1 MLSVMVNT
9 SVMRI
14 SSGVQEKY
22 SAPLNS
28 VITGLC
34 LLTLISLSFALN
46 AAENIAE
53 NDTGKTTQET
63 AEKSEDISNSSES
76 ETVVPLSPEQQEKI
90 LQAMANREQYTQLIN
105 QLELEAGADAYRP
118 ALSQAYM
125 DLGLTLQT
133 LEQHDEAAEAFD
145 KALQSVRISDGLNS
159 PLQLPMLQELYNS
172 NLANADWEGADV
184 YAHLMYYVARKN
196 FAAGDE
202 RRLAALQQMGNW
214 KLKAESENLLSE
226 YSNALGSAIE
236 TYEQE
241 IELLQSMPLE
251 GNNLTLATLYL
262 GEARLKMILAQ
273 QIYDRPLT
281 EYQTPGRERST
292 TTTRC
297 FFVRLAN
304 GSVTQMC
311 ETIEVPQLDFY
322 TVPNDMKLREIS
334 GNLKD
339 IREALVKAFTL
350 LQIEMEQVEKRDE
363 LLAEMNQITESYN
376 TFVTEHS
383 M

>member
-1 MLSVMVNT
+1 MVMVNT
-9 SVMRI
+9 TVMKI
-14 SSGVQEKY
+14 SSGVQKKY
-22 SAPLNS
+22 AVSLNT
-28 VITGLC
+28 VIAGLC
-34 LLTLISLSFALN
+34 LPTLISLPFALN
-46 AAENIAE
+46 AAENIDE
-53 NDTGKTTQET
+53 NDSSKTVQET
-63 AEKSEDISNSSES
+63 AEQSEDATMPAES
-76 ETVVPLSPEQQEKI
+76 EAVIPLSPEQQEKI
-90 LQAMANREQYTQLIN
+90 QQALSNREQYTQLIN

-133 LEQHDEAAEAFD
+133 LEQHDEAEEAFD

-184 YAHLMYYVARKN
+184 YAHLMYYVARKS

>member
-1 MLSVMVNT
+1 MLSGMVNT
-9 SVMRI
+9 TVMKI
-14 SSGVQEKY
+14 SSGVQNKY

-76 ETVVPLSPEQQEKI
+76 ETMVPLSPEQQEKI

-184 YAHLMYYVARKN
+184 YAHLMYYVARKS

-251 GNNLTLATLYL
+251 GNNLTMATLYL

>member
-1 MLSVMVNT
+1 MVMVN
-9 SVMRI
+9 SIIMKI
-14 SSGVQEKY
+14 SSDLQGKHAV
-22 SAPLNS
+22 SFNT
-28 VITGLC
+28 VIAGLF
-34 LLTLISLSFALN
+34 LLTLAALPFGLI

-53 NDTGKTTQET
+53 DENVLAEAET
-63 AEKSEDISNSSES
+63 AEEAEVTSLSPDA
-76 ETVVPLSPEQQEKI
+76 ETVVPLTAEQQERI
-90 LQAMANREQYTQLIN
+90 QQSLLNRERYTQLIN
-105 QLELEAGADAYRP
+105 QLELDAGNDAYRTE
-118 ALSQAYM
+118 LSQAYM
-125 DLGLTLQT
+125 GLGLTLQT
-133 LEQHDEAAEAFD
+133 LEQHDAATEAFD

-172 NLANADWEGADV
+172 NLARADWEGADL
-184 YAHLMYYVARKN
+184 YSHLMYYVARKS
-196 FAAGDE
+196 FDVGDE

-236 TYEQE
+236 SYQKE
-241 IELLQSMPLE
+241 IDLLQTMPLA
-251 GNNLTLATLYL
+251 GNNLNLAALYL

-339 IREALVKAFTL
+339 IREALVNAFGL
-350 LQIEMEQVEKRDE
+350 LQIEMEQPEKRDE
-363 LLAEMNQITESYN
+363 LLAEMNQVTESYN
-376 TFVTEHS
+376 KFVTDHS

>member
-1 MLSVMVNT
+1 MVNST
-9 SVMRI
+9 VMRI
-14 SSGVQEKY
+14 NSGVQDKY
-22 SAPLNS
+22 TASLNT
-28 VITGLC
+28 VITGL
-34 LLTLISLSFALN
+34 LLLSLAIFPFALN
-46 AAENIAE
+46 AAENVAE
-53 NDTGKTTQET
+53 NDRSKITQVT
-63 AEKSEDISNSSES
+63 AEQSEDTSTPPDSEAL
-76 ETVVPLSPEQQEKI
+76 VPLSPEQQQKI
-90 LQAMANREQYTQLIN
+90 QQALSNREQYTQLIN

-118 ALSQAYM
+118 ELRQAYM
-125 DLGLTLQT
+125 DLGLSLQI
-133 LEQHDEAAEAFD
+133 LEQHDAATEAFD

-172 NLANADWEGADV
+172 NLANADWEAVDL
-184 YAHLMYYVARKN
+184 YAHLKYYVARKS
-196 FAAGDE
+196 FAAGHE
-202 RRLAALQQMGNW
+202 TRLSALQQMGKW
-214 KLKAESENLLSE
+214 KLKAENENLLSE
-226 YSNALGSAIE
+226 YSNAIGSAIAS
-236 TYEQE
+236 YEKE
-241 IELLQSMPLE
+241 IELLQTMPLE

-262 GEARLKMILAQ
+262 GEAELKMRLAR

-322 TVPNDMKLREIS
+322 TVPNEIKLREIS
-334 GNLKD
+334 TNLKD
-339 IREALVKAFTL
+339 IREALVRAFSL
-350 LQIEMEQVEKRDE
+350 LQIEMEQPGKRDE

-376 TFVTEHS
+376 SFVTDHS

>member
-1 MLSVMVNT
+1 MVMVNT
-9 SVMRI
+9 TVMKI
-14 SSGVQEKY
+14 SSGVQKKY
-22 SAPLNS
+22 AVSLNT
-28 VITGLC
+28 VIAGLC
-34 LLTLISLSFALN
+34 LLTLISLPFALN
-46 AAENIAE
+46 AAENIDE
-53 NDTGKTTQET
+53 NDSSKTVQET
-63 AEKSEDISNSSES
+63 AEQSEDATMPAES
-76 ETVVPLSPEQQEKI
+76 EAVIPLSPEQQEKI
-90 LQAMANREQYTQLIN
+90 QQALSNREQYTQLIN

-118 ALSQAYM
+118 ELSQAYM
-125 DLGLTLQT
+125 DLGLTLQV
-133 LEQHDEAAEAFD
+133 LEQHDEAIEAFD

-159 PLQLPMLQELYNS
+159 ALQLPMLQELYNS
-172 NLANADWEGADV
+172 NLARANWEGADL
-184 YAHLMYYVARKN
+184 YAHLMFYVARKS

-202 RRLAALQQMGNW
+202 RRLAALEQMGNW
-214 KLKAESENLLSE
+214 KLKAENENLLSE

-236 TYEQE
+236 TYQHE

-251 GNNLTLATLYL
+251 GNNLTMATLYL

-350 LQIEMEQVEKRDE
+350 LQIEMEQAEKRDE
-363 LLAEMNQITESYN
+363 LLAEMNRITESYN
-376 TFVTEHS
+376 SFVTEHS

>member
-1 MLSVMVNT
+1 MVMVNT
-9 SVMRI
+9 TVMKI
-14 SSGVQEKY
+14 SSGVQKKY
-22 SAPLNS
+22 AVSLNT
-28 VITGLC
+28 VIAGLC
-34 LLTLISLSFALN
+34 LLTLISLPFALN
-46 AAENIAE
+46 AAENIDE
-53 NDTGKTTQET
+53 NDSSKTVQET
-63 AEKSEDISNSSES
+63 AEQSEDATMPAES
-76 ETVVPLSPEQQEKI
+76 EAVIPLSPEQQEKI
-90 LQAMANREQYTQLIN
+90 QQALSNREQYTQLIN

-118 ALSQAYM
+118 ELSQAYM
-125 DLGLTLQT
+125 DLGLTLQD
-133 LEQHDEAAEAFD
+133 LEQHDEATEAFD

-159 PLQLPMLQELYNS
+159 ALQLPMLQELYNS
-172 NLANADWEGADV
+172 NLARANWEGADL
-184 YAHLMYYVARKN
+184 YAHLMFYVARKS

-202 RRLAALQQMGNW
+202 RRLAALEQMGNW
-214 KLKAESENLLSE
+214 KLKAENENLLSE

-236 TYEQE
+236 TYQHE

-251 GNNLTLATLYL
+251 GNNLTMATLYL

-350 LQIEMEQVEKRDE
+350 LQIEMEQAEKRDE
-363 LLAEMNQITESYN
+363 LLAEMNRITESYN
-376 TFVTEHS
+376 SFVTEHS

>member
-1 MLSVMVNT
+1 MQIVMVNT
-9 SVMRI
+9 TVMKIR
-14 SSGVQEKY
+14 SGVQNKNT
-22 SAPLNS
+22 APLNS

-34 LLTLISLSFALN
+34 LLTLIFLPCSLN
-46 AAENIAE
+46 AAENIDE
-53 NDTGKTTQET
+53 NDSSKTVQET
-63 AEKSEDISNSSES
+63 AEQSEDATMPAES
-76 ETVVPLSPEQQEKI
+76 EAVVPLSPEQQEKI
-90 LQAMANREQYTQLIN
+90 QQALSNREQYTQLIN

-118 ALSQAYM
+118 ELSQAYM
-125 DLGLTLQT
+125 DLGLTLQD
-133 LEQHDEAAEAFD
+133 LEQHDEATEAFD

-159 PLQLPMLQELYNS
+159 ALQLPMLQELYNS
-172 NLANADWEGADV
+172 NLARADWEGADL
-184 YAHLMYYVARKN
+184 YAHLMFYVARKS
-196 FAAGDE
+196 FAAGDG
-202 RRLAALQQMGNW
+202 RRLAALEQMGNW
-214 KLKAESENLLSE
+214 KLKAENENLLSE

-236 TYEQE
+236 TYQHE

-251 GNNLTLATLYL
+251 GNNLTMATLYL

>member
-1 MLSVMVNT
+1 MPSGTGDTTVLK
-9 SVMRI
+9 I
-14 SSGVQEKY
+14 SSGVQDKY

-53 NDTGKTTQET
+53 NDSSKTVQET
-63 AEKSEDISNSSES
+63 AEQSEDISNSSES
-76 ETVVPLSPEQQEKI
+76 ETMVPLSPEQQEKI

-184 YAHLMYYVARKN
+184 YAHLMYYVARKS

-202 RRLAALQQMGNW
+202 RRLAALQQMGTR

-251 GNNLTLATLYL
+251 GNNLTMATLYL

>member
-1 MLSVMVNT
+1 MQIVMVNT
-9 SVMRI
+9 TVMKIR
-14 SSGVQEKY
+14 SGVQNKNT
-22 SAPLNS
+22 APLNS

-34 LLTLISLSFALN
+34 LLTLIFLPCSLN
-46 AAENIAE
+46 AAENIDE
-53 NDTGKTTQET
+53 NDSSKTVQET
-63 AEKSEDISNSSES
+63 AEQSEDATMPAES
-76 ETVVPLSPEQQEKI
+76 EAVVPLSPEQQEKI
-90 LQAMANREQYTQLIN
+90 QQALSNREQYTQLIN

-118 ALSQAYM
+118 ELSQAYM
-125 DLGLTLQT
+125 DLGLTLQD
-133 LEQHDEAAEAFD
+133 LEQHDEATEAFD

-159 PLQLPMLQELYNS
+159 ALQLPMLQELYNS
-172 NLANADWEGADV
+172 NLARADWEGADL
-184 YAHLMYYVARKN
+184 YAHLMFYVARKS

-202 RRLAALQQMGNW
+202 RRLAALEQMGNW
-214 KLKAESENLLSE
+214 KLKAENENLLSE

>member
-1 MLSVMVNT
+1 MLSGMVNT
-9 SVMRI
+9 TVMKI
-14 SSGVQEKY
+14 SSGVQDKY

-76 ETVVPLSPEQQEKI
+76 ETMVPLSPEQQEKI

-184 YAHLMYYVARKN
+184 YAHLMYYVARKS

-251 GNNLTLATLYL
+251 GNNLTMATLYL

>member
-1 MLSVMVNT
+1 MVNT
-9 SVMRI
+9 TVMKI
-14 SSGVQEKY
+14 SSGVQKKY
-22 SAPLNS
+22 AVSLNT
-28 VITGLC
+28 VIAGLC
-34 LLTLISLSFALN
+34 LLTLISLPFALN
-46 AAENIAE
+46 AAENIDE
-53 NDTGKTTQET
+53 NDSSKTVQET
-63 AEKSEDISNSSES
+63 AEQSEDATMPAES
-76 ETVVPLSPEQQEKI
+76 EAVIPLSPEQQEKI
-90 LQAMANREQYTQLIN
+90 QQALSNREQYTQLIN

-118 ALSQAYM
+118 ELSQAYM
-125 DLGLTLQT
+125 DLGLTLQV
-133 LEQHDEAAEAFD
+133 LEQHDEATEAFD

-159 PLQLPMLQELYNS
+159 ALQLPMLQELYNS
-172 NLANADWEGADV
+172 NLARADWEGADL
-184 YAHLMYYVARKN
+184 YAHLMFYVARKS

-202 RRLAALQQMGNW
+202 RRLAALEQMGNW
-214 KLKAESENLLSE
+214 KLKAENENLLSE

-236 TYEQE
+236 TYQHE

-251 GNNLTLATLYL
+251 GNNLTMATLYL

-350 LQIEMEQVEKRDE
+350 LQIEMEQAEKRDE
-363 LLAEMNQITESYN
+363 LLAEMNRITESYN
-376 TFVTEHS
+376 SFVTEHS

>member
-1 MLSVMVNT
+1 MVNT
-9 SVMRI
+9 TVMKI
-14 SSGVQEKY
+14 SSGVQKKY
-22 SAPLNS
+22 AVSLNT
-28 VITGLC
+28 VIAGLC
-34 LLTLISLSFALN
+34 LLTLISLPFALN
-46 AAENIAE
+46 AAENIDE
-53 NDTGKTTQET
+53 NDSSKTVQET
-63 AEKSEDISNSSES
+63 AEQSEDATMPAES
-76 ETVVPLSPEQQEKI
+76 EAVIPLSPEQQEKI
-90 LQAMANREQYTQLIN
+90 QQALSNREQYTQLIN

-118 ALSQAYM
+118 ELSQAYM
-125 DLGLTLQT
+125 DLGLTLQV
-133 LEQHDEAAEAFD
+133 LEQHDEATEAFD

-159 PLQLPMLQELYNS
+159 ALQLPMLQELYNS
-172 NLANADWEGADV
+172 NLARANWEGADL
-184 YAHLMYYVARKN
+184 YAHLMFYVARKS

-202 RRLAALQQMGNW
+202 RRLAALEQMGNW
-214 KLKAESENLLSE
+214 KLKAENENLLSE

-236 TYEQE
+236 TYQHE

-251 GNNLTLATLYL
+251 GNNLTMATLYL

-350 LQIEMEQVEKRDE
+350 LQIEMEQAEKRDE
-363 LLAEMNQITESYN
+363 LLAEMNRITESYN
-376 TFVTEHS
+376 SFVTEHS

>member
-1 MLSVMVNT
+1 MQIVMVNT
-9 SVMRI
+9 TVMKIR
-14 SSGVQEKY
+14 SGVQNKNT
-22 SAPLNS
+22 APLNS

-34 LLTLISLSFALN
+34 LLTLIFLPCSLN
-46 AAENIAE
+46 AAENIDE
-53 NDTGKTTQET
+53 NDSSKTVQET
-63 AEKSEDISNSSES
+63 AEQSEDATMPAES
-76 ETVVPLSPEQQEKI
+76 EAVVPLSPEQQEKI
-90 LQAMANREQYTQLIN
+90 QQALSNREQYTQLIN

-118 ALSQAYM
+118 ELSQAYM
-125 DLGLTLQT
+125 DLGLTLQD
-133 LEQHDEAAEAFD
+133 LEQHDEATEAFD

-159 PLQLPMLQELYNS
+159 ALQLPMLQELYNS
-172 NLANADWEGADV
+172 NLARADWEGADL
-184 YAHLMYYVARKN
+184 YAHLMFYVARKS

-202 RRLAALQQMGNW
+202 RRLAALEQMGNW
-214 KLKAESENLLSE
+214 KLKAENENLLSE

-236 TYEQE
+236 TYQHE

-251 GNNLTLATLYL
+251 GNNLTMATLYL

>member
-1 MLSVMVNT
+1 MVNT
-9 SVMRI
+9 TVMKI
-14 SSGVQEKY
+14 SSGVQKKY
-22 SAPLNS
+22 AVSLNT
-28 VITGLC
+28 VIAGLC
-34 LLTLISLSFALN
+34 LLTLISLPFALN
-46 AAENIAE
+46 AAENIDE
-53 NDTGKTTQET
+53 NDSSKTVQET
-63 AEKSEDISNSSES
+63 AEQSEDATMPAES
-76 ETVVPLSPEQQEKI
+76 EAVIPLSPEQQEKI
-90 LQAMANREQYTQLIN
+90 QQALSNREQYTQLIN

-118 ALSQAYM
+118 KLSQAYM
-125 DLGLTLQT
+125 DLGLTLQV
-133 LEQHDEAAEAFD
+133 LEQHDEATEAFD

-159 PLQLPMLQELYNS
+159 ALQLPMLQELYNS
-172 NLANADWEGADV
+172 NLARADWEGADL
-184 YAHLMYYVARKN
+184 YAHLMFYVARKS

-202 RRLAALQQMGNW
+202 RRLAALEQMGNW
-214 KLKAESENLLSE
+214 KLKAENENLLSE

-236 TYEQE
+236 TYQHE

-251 GNNLTLATLYL
+251 GNNLTMATLYL

-350 LQIEMEQVEKRDE
+350 LQIEMEQAEKRDE
-363 LLAEMNQITESYN
+363 LLAEMNRITESYN
-376 TFVTEHS
+376 SFVTEHS

>member
-1 MLSVMVNT
+1 
-9 SVMRI
+9 
-14 SSGVQEKY
+14 
-22 SAPLNS
+22 
-28 VITGLC
+28 
-34 LLTLISLSFALN
+34 
-46 AAENIAE
+46 AENIAE

-184 YAHLMYYVARKN
+184 YAHLMYYVARKS

-251 GNNLTLATLYL
+251 GNNLSLATLYL

>member
-1 MLSVMVNT
+1 MVNT
-9 SVMRI
+9 TVMKI
-14 SSGVQEKY
+14 SSGVQKKY
-22 SAPLNS
+22 AVSLNT
-28 VITGLC
+28 VIAGLC
-34 LLTLISLSFALN
+34 LLTLISLPFALN
-46 AAENIAE
+46 AAENIDE
-53 NDTGKTTQET
+53 NDSSKTVHET
-63 AEKSEDISNSSES
+63 AEQSEDATMPAES
-76 ETVVPLSPEQQEKI
+76 EAVIPLSPEQQEKI
-90 LQAMANREQYTQLIN
+90 QQALSNREQYTQLIN
-105 QLELEAGADAYRP
+105 QLELEAGADAHRP

-184 YAHLMYYVARKN
+184 YAHLMYYVARKS

-241 IELLQSMPLE
+241 IELLQNMPLE
-251 GNNLTLATLYL
+251 GNNLTLATLHL

>member
-1 MLSVMVNT
+1 MQMVMVNT
-9 SVMRI
+9 TVMRI
-14 SSGVQEKY
+14 SSVVQDKY
-22 SAPLNS
+22 TVCLNT
-28 VITGLC
+28 VIPVLF
-34 LLTLISLSFALN
+34 LLTLTTFPFALN
-46 AAENIAE
+46 AADNIPENDNGKITQEIAE
-53 NDTGKTTQET
+53 Q
-63 AEKSEDISNSSES
+63 SEDTSTPTDSEAAA
-76 ETVVPLSPEQQEKI
+76 PLSPEQQQKI
-90 LQAMANREQYTQLIN
+90 QQALTSREQYKQLIN
-105 QLELEAGADAYRP
+105 QLELEAGNDAYRP
-118 ALSQAYM
+118 ELSQAYM
-125 DLGLTLQT
+125 DLGLTLQI
-133 LEQHDEAAEAFD
+133 LEQHDAATEAFD

-172 NLANADWEGADV
+172 NLANADWEDADL
-184 YAHLMYYVARKN
+184 YAHLMYYVARKS
-196 FAAGDE
+196 FAAGHE
-202 RRLAALQQMGNW
+202 TRLAALQQMGKW
-214 KLKAESENLLSE
+214 KLKAENENLLSE
-226 YSNALGSAIE
+226 YSNAIGSAIAS
-236 TYEQE
+236 YEKE
-241 IELLQSMPLE
+241 IELLQTMPLE

-262 GEARLKMILAQ
+262 GEAELKMRLAQ

-339 IREALVKAFTL
+339 IREALVNAFAL
-350 LQIEMEQVEKRDE
+350 LQIEMEQPEIRDE

-376 TFVTEHS
+376 SFVTDHS

>member
-1 MLSVMVNT
+1 MVNT

-184 YAHLMYYVARKN
+184 YAHLMYYVARKS

>member
-1 MLSVMVNT
+1 MVNT
-9 SVMRI
+9 TVMKI
-14 SSGVQEKY
+14 SSGVQKKY
-22 SAPLNS
+22 AVSLHT
-28 VITGLC
+28 VIAGLC
-34 LLTLISLSFALN
+34 LLTLISLPFALN
-46 AAENIAE
+46 AAENIDE
-53 NDTGKTTQET
+53 NDSSKTVQET
-63 AEKSEDISNSSES
+63 AEQSEDATMPAES
-76 ETVVPLSPEQQEKI
+76 EAVIPLSPEQQEKI
-90 LQAMANREQYTQLIN
+90 QQALSNREQYTQLIN

-118 ALSQAYM
+118 ELSQAYM
-125 DLGLTLQT
+125 DLGLTLQV
-133 LEQHDEAAEAFD
+133 LEQHDEAIEAFD

-159 PLQLPMLQELYNS
+159 ALQLPMLQELYNS
-172 NLANADWEGADV
+172 NLARADWEGADL
-184 YAHLMYYVARKN
+184 YAHLMFYVARKS

-202 RRLAALQQMGNW
+202 RRLAALEQMGNW
-214 KLKAESENLLSE
+214 KLKAENENLLSE

-236 TYEQE
+236 TYQHE

-251 GNNLTLATLYL
+251 GNNLTMATLYL

-350 LQIEMEQVEKRDE
+350 LQIEMEQAEKRDE

>member
-63 AEKSEDISNSSES
+63 AEQSEDATMPAES
-76 ETVVPLSPEQQEKI
+76 EAVVPLSPEQQEKI
-90 LQAMANREQYTQLIN
+90 QQALSNREQYTQLIN

-118 ALSQAYM
+118 ELSQAYM
-125 DLGLTLQT
+125 DLGLTLQD
-133 LEQHDEAAEAFD
+133 LEQHDEATEAFD

-159 PLQLPMLQELYNS
+159 ALQLPMLQELYNS
-172 NLANADWEGADV
+172 NLARADWEGADL
-184 YAHLMYYVARKN
+184 YAHLMFYVARKS

-202 RRLAALQQMGNW
+202 RRLAALEQMGNW
-214 KLKAESENLLSE
+214 KLKAENENLLSE

-236 TYEQE
+236 TYQHE

-251 GNNLTLATLYL
+251 GNNLTMATLYL

-350 LQIEMEQVEKRDE
+350 LQIEMEQAEKRDE
-363 LLAEMNQITESYN
+363 LLAEMNRITESYN
-376 TFVTEHS
+376 SFVTEHS

>member
-184 YAHLMYYVARKN
+184 YAHLMYYVARKS

>member
-1 MLSVMVNT
+1 MLSGMVNT
-9 SVMRI
+9 TVMKI
-14 SSGVQEKY
+14 SSGVQDKY

-76 ETVVPLSPEQQEKI
+76 ETMVPLSPEQQEKI

-145 KALQSVRISDGLNS
+145 RALQSVRISDGLNS

-184 YAHLMYYVARKN
+184 YAHLMYYVARKS

-202 RRLAALQQMGNW
+202 RRLAALQQMGTW

-251 GNNLTLATLYL
+251 GNNLTMATLYL

>member
-1 MLSVMVNT
+1 MLSGMVNT
-9 SVMRI
+9 TVMKI
-14 SSGVQEKY
+14 SSGVQDKY

-76 ETVVPLSPEQQEKI
+76 ETMVPLSPEQQEKI

-184 YAHLMYYVARKN
+184 YAHLMYYVARKS

>member
-1 MLSVMVNT
+1 M
-9 SVMRI
+9 
-14 SSGVQEKY
+14 
-22 SAPLNS
+22 
-28 VITGLC
+28 
-34 LLTLISLSFALN
+34 
-46 AAENIAE
+46 
-53 NDTGKTTQET
+53 
-63 AEKSEDISNSSES
+63 
-76 ETVVPLSPEQQEKI
+76 VPLSPEQQEKI

-184 YAHLMYYVARKN
+184 YAHLMYYVARKS

-251 GNNLTLATLYL
+251 GNNLTMATLYL

>member
-1 MLSVMVNT
+1 MVNT

-14 SSGVQEKY
+14 SSGVKDKY

-76 ETVVPLSPEQQEKI
+76 ETMVPLSPEQQEKI

-184 YAHLMYYVARKN
+184 YAHLMYYVARKS

-251 GNNLTLATLYL
+251 GNNLTMATLYL

-363 LLAEMNQITESYN
+363 LLAEMNQITEFYN

>member
-1 MLSVMVNT
+1 MVNT
-9 SVMRI
+9 TVMKI
-14 SSGVQEKY
+14 SSGVQKKY
-22 SAPLNS
+22 AVSLNT
-28 VITGLC
+28 VIAGLC
-34 LLTLISLSFALN
+34 LLTLISLPFALN
-46 AAENIAE
+46 AAENIDE
-53 NDTGKTTQET
+53 NDSSKTVQET
-63 AEKSEDISNSSES
+63 AEQSEDATMPAES
-76 ETVVPLSPEQQEKI
+76 EAVIPLSPEQQEKI
-90 LQAMANREQYTQLIN
+90 QQALSNREQYTQLIN

-118 ALSQAYM
+118 ELSQAYM
-125 DLGLTLQT
+125 DLGLTLQD
-133 LEQHDEAAEAFD
+133 LEQHDEATEAFD

-159 PLQLPMLQELYNS
+159 ALQLPMLQELYNS
-172 NLANADWEGADV
+172 NLARADWEGADL
-184 YAHLMYYVARKN
+184 YAHLMFYVARKS

-202 RRLAALQQMGNW
+202 RRLAALEQMGNW
-214 KLKAESENLLSE
+214 KLKAENENLLSE

-236 TYEQE
+236 TYQHE

-251 GNNLTLATLYL
+251 GNNLTMATLYL

-350 LQIEMEQVEKRDE
+350 LQIEMEQAEKRDE
-363 LLAEMNQITESYN
+363 LLAEMNRITESYN
-376 TFVTEHS
+376 SFVTEHS

>member
-1 MLSVMVNT
+1 MQIVMVNT
-9 SVMRI
+9 TVMKIR
-14 SSGVQEKY
+14 SGVQNKNT
-22 SAPLNS
+22 APLNS

-34 LLTLISLSFALN
+34 LLTLIFLPCSLN
-46 AAENIAE
+46 AAENIDE
-53 NDTGKTTQET
+53 NDSSKTVQET
-63 AEKSEDISNSSES
+63 AEQSEDATMPAES
-76 ETVVPLSPEQQEKI
+76 EAVIPLSPEQQEKI
-90 LQAMANREQYTQLIN
+90 QQALSNREQYTQLIN

-118 ALSQAYM
+118 KLSQAYM
-125 DLGLTLQT
+125 DLGLTLQV
-133 LEQHDEAAEAFD
+133 LEQHDEATEAFD

-159 PLQLPMLQELYNS
+159 ALQLPMLQELYNS
-172 NLANADWEGADV
+172 NLARADWEGADL
-184 YAHLMYYVARKN
+184 YAHLMFYVARKS

-202 RRLAALQQMGNW
+202 RRLAALEQMGNW
-214 KLKAESENLLSE
+214 KLKAENENLLSE

-236 TYEQE
+236 TYQHE

-251 GNNLTLATLYL
+251 GNNLTMATLYL

-350 LQIEMEQVEKRDE
+350 LQIEMEQAEKRDE
-363 LLAEMNQITESYN
+363 LLAEMNRITESYN
-376 TFVTEHS
+376 SFVTEHS

>member
-1 MLSVMVNT
+1 MVNT
-9 SVMRI
+9 TVMKI
-14 SSGVQEKY
+14 SSGVQKKY
-22 SAPLNS
+22 AVSLNT
-28 VITGLC
+28 VIAGLC
-34 LLTLISLSFALN
+34 LLTLISLPFALN
-46 AAENIAE
+46 AAENIDE
-53 NDTGKTTQET
+53 NDSSKTVQET
-63 AEKSEDISNSSES
+63 AEQSEEATMPAES
-76 ETVVPLSPEQQEKI
+76 EAVIPLSPEQQEKI
-90 LQAMANREQYTQLIN
+90 QQALSNREQYTQLIN

-118 ALSQAYM
+118 ELSQAYM
-125 DLGLTLQT
+125 DLGLTLQV
-133 LEQHDEAAEAFD
+133 LEQHDEAIEAFD

-159 PLQLPMLQELYNS
+159 ALQLPMLQELYNS
-172 NLANADWEGADV
+172 NLARANWEGADL
-184 YAHLMYYVARKN
+184 YAHLMFYVARKS

-202 RRLAALQQMGNW
+202 RRLAALEQMGNW
-214 KLKAESENLLSE
+214 KLKAENENLLSE

-236 TYEQE
+236 TYQHE

-251 GNNLTLATLYL
+251 GNNLTMATLYL

-350 LQIEMEQVEKRDE
+350 LQIEMEQAEKRDE
-363 LLAEMNQITESYN
+363 LLAEMNRITESYN
-376 TFVTEHS
+376 SFVTEHS